1 MSLDRLPGLAEPT
14 MRPGHHAAQTI
25 ARRINDTDERRPF
38 RSRDLGTM
46 ATISRFN
53 EALRTFQAAAARALE
68 RALDVTEPDRALIS
82 FLVHPVPGLLQ
93 RHLQRRTAHAAL
105 IAEILSLLTETSTAL
120 PVAEH
125 HPHAHAPH
133 LRQARRPPPPGGR
146 QPGAPPRPARTRNAT
161 AFSGPGQ

>member
-14 MRPGHHAAQTI
+14 MRPGHHSAQTI

-68 RALDVTEPDRALIS
+68 RALDVTEPDRAVIS

-125 HPHAHAPH
+125 HPARTCAASTTSPTSTA
-133 LRQARRPPPPGGR
+133 ARRPSTGR
-146 QPGAPPRPARTRNAT
+146 AASACSHPQRDGL
-161 AFSGPGQ
+161 